1 MIRFSIRRPVAVTM
15 AYMCVAALGVLAW
28 RNLPIE
34 LLPNASYPRLTV
46 EATWRGASP
55 ETVEAFLTSP
65 IEAAIQQVRRV
76 ERIVSTSSEQVG
88 TGRARIDIEFERGT
102 DMNFARL
109 ELSER
114 LAAIEEDLPAESSTP
129 YVTPYIPEAFSRQ
142 QRNFLDYTITGPY
155 TTEALRGFVDEY
167 ITEQLLQLDGIAAVR
182 AWGGRDRVLELELH
196 EARIRSLNVS
206 IDRVRQLIG
215 ELEYVR
221 EAGAV
226 YQQGMLRPVAL
237 RHRPDSIAQIL
248 NVIVSSDSGRI
259 VRLRDIATIHDTYE
273 EPSEYYRIDG
283 RPAVSFQIIKEI
295 GTNTVEVADRTKARI
310 AELEK
315 ALPPGV
321 RLFLDTDESESIKA
335 QLTDL
340 KYRSLGSAA
349 IVFFVLLIF
358 LRSFRSTVITF
369 STIGFSI
376 LITLNLLY
384 FGGFTLNV
392 LTLMGLAMGFGM
404 MVDNAIVVLENIYR
418 KRRLGSEAVDA
429 AERGSLEVALPIL
442 AATITNVIVLL
453 PFVYLQ
459 GELKVYYV
467 PLAIVVGFAQIAS
480 LFVGF
485 TFIPALAARLLNAPK
500 FARRRTGAAQDL
512 PLYARGYMAVI
523 RRSLR
528 WPWATVIISL
538 LLLGGSYYMFRKHVT
553 TGVLWRPWY
562 QDETSVTVNIRQQRG
577 EELESTDQLARFFE
591 SKLVDFPEI
600 ERYTT
605 NVSAITAR
613 IHITFPDSLEN
624 TSYPVMVKEI
634 LSENAVQLGGASISV
649 AGVGPAFSTGGF
661 GGGASPNYSIKV
673 LGYNYE
679 RVREIADDLGSR
691 LSRFSRVREVDTNGS
706 GNSWSAPGSSDIVV
720 HIDRQKL
727 ALHGITV
734 QELIRQLN
742 AAVRGRNRDGAIM
755 VAGEEMQYAVKLA
768 GHRYLD
774 VLQLMDLLLPTPSG
788 KLVRLADVATQ
799 NEREIM
805 GSIVRENQQYQRT
818 VRYEFRGPP
827 KLGDFVKNAVL
838 EATQLPPGF
847 SIAEDDRWYWSEE
860 EKSQIYLVLAFGIV
874 LIFMVSATL
883 FESLR
888 QPLCVLLT
896 VPMALIGVFV
906 MFWLAGASFTR
917 EAYIGTIMMAGIVVN
932 NAILLLDHVNLLRRQ
947 DGLPMEEA
955 LVRGSTER
963 VRPILMTSVTT
974 IAGLL
979 PLVLF
984 SEAADANIWNALGYA
999 LIGGLSSSTFL
1010 VLTVTPALYLLFE
1023 RRAER
1028 RRLARAGQTP
1038 AAAMDVVPAPAQA

>member
-15 AYMCVAALGVLAW
+15 TYMSVAALGLLAW

-46 EATWRGASP
+46 TATWPGASP

-65 IEAAIQQVRRV
+65 IEATIQQVRQV
-76 ERIVSTSSEQVG
+76 ERIVSTSSEEVG
-88 TGRARIDIEFERGT
+88 NGIARIDIEFERGT

-114 LAAIEEDLPAESSTP
+114 LAAIEEDLPREASTP
-129 YVTPYIPEAFSRQ
+129 FVTPYIPEAFSRQ

-155 TTEALRGFVDEY
+155 TTEALRDFVDRY
-167 ITEQLLQLDGIAAVR
+167 ITENLLQLDGIAAVQV
-182 AWGGRDRVLELELH
+182 WGGRDRVLELELD
-196 EARIRSLNVS
+196 ETRMRSLGIS
-206 IDRVRQLIG
+206 IARVQQVIG

-226 YQQGMLRPVAL
+226 YQRGMLRPIAL

-248 NVIVSSDSGRI
+248 NVIVASDSGRT

-273 EPSEYYRIDG
+273 DAAEYYRIDG
-283 RPAVSFQIIKEI
+283 RPAVSFQIIKES

-315 ALPPGV
+315 TLPPGV
-321 RLFLDTDESESIKA
+321 RLFLDIDESESIKA

-349 IVFFVLLIF
+349 IVFLVLLVF

-369 STIGFSI
+369 STIAFSI

-404 MVDNAIVVLENIYR
+404 MIDNAIVVLENIYR
-418 KRRLGSEAVDA
+418 KRKLGTEAVEA

-459 GELKVYYV
+459 GELRIYYV

-485 TFIPALAARLLNAPK
+485 TFIPALAARLLKTPK
-500 FARRRTGAAQDL
+500 FARTRVDI
-512 PLYARGYMAVI
+512 PLYARGYMAAI
-523 RRSLR
+523 RRTLR
-528 WPWATVIISL
+528 WPWLTVSIAV
-538 LLLGGSYYMFRKHVT
+538 LLLGASYYMFDKHVT

-562 QDETSVTVNIRQQRG
+562 QDQTAVTVSIRQQRG
-577 EELESTDQLARFFE
+577 EELESTDRLARFFE
-591 SKLVDFPEI
+591 EKLREFPEI
-600 ERYTT
+600 ERFTT
-605 NVSAITAR
+605 NVRPISAR

-624 TSYPVMVKEI
+624 TAYPVMVKEV
-634 LSENAVQLGGASISV
+634 LSENAVQLGGAAISV
-649 AGVGPAFSTGGF
+649 VGVGPAFSTGGF
-661 GGGASPNYSIKV
+661 GGGSSPNYAIKI

-679 RVREIADDLGSR
+679 RVREIAEDLGSR
-691 LSRFSRVREVDTNGS
+691 LARFSRVHDIDTNGAANMW
-706 GNSWSAPGSSDIVV
+706 GGQGASDIVLT
-720 HIDRQKL
+720 IDRQKL

-734 QELIRQLN
+734 QDLIRQLN
-742 AAVRGRNRDGAIM
+742 AAVRGRSRDGAIT

-774 VLQLMDLLLPTPSG
+774 VQQLMNLLLPTPTG
-788 KLVRLADVATQ
+788 EFVRLSDVAEQ
-799 NEREIM
+799 RERDVM
-805 GSIVRENQQYQRT
+805 GSIVRENQQYQRI
-818 VRYEFRGPP
+818 VRYEFRGPT
-827 KLGDFVKNAVL
+827 KLGNFYKDAVVK
-838 EATQLPPGF
+838 ATQLPPGF
-847 SIAEDDRWYWSEE
+847 SIADEERWYWSQE
-860 EKSQIYLVLAFGIV
+860 EKSQIYLVLGFGIV
-874 LIFMVSATL
+874 LIFMVSAAL
-883 FESLR
+883 FESIR

-896 VPMALIGVFV
+896 VPMALIGVFS

-932 NAILLLDHVNLLRRQ
+932 NAILLLDHVNQLRRRE
-947 DGLPMEEA
+947 GLPLEEA

-974 IAGLL
+974 ITGLL

-999 LIGGLSSSTFL
+999 LIGGLTSSTIL

-1028 RRLARAGQTP
+1028 RRRDRAVLDP
-1038 AAAMDVVPAPAQA
+1038 AAARPATADA

>member
-15 AYMCVAALGVLAW
+15 TYMSVAALGLLAW

-46 EATWRGASP
+46 TATWPGASP

-65 IEAAIQQVRRV
+65 IEATIQQVRQV
-76 ERIVSTSSEQVG
+76 ERIVSTSSEEVG
-88 TGRARIDIEFERGT
+88 NGIARIDIEFERGT

-114 LAAIEEDLPAESSTP
+114 LAGIEEDLPREASTP
-129 YVTPYIPEAFSRQ
+129 FVTPYIPEAFSRQ

-155 TTEALRGFVDEY
+155 TTEALRDFVDRY
-167 ITEQLLQLDGIAAVR
+167 ITENLLQLDGIAAVQV
-182 AWGGRDRVLELELH
+182 WGGRDRVLELELD
-196 EARIRSLNVS
+196 ETRMRSLGIS
-206 IDRVRQLIG
+206 IARVQQVIG

-226 YQQGMLRPVAL
+226 YQRGMLRPIAL

-248 NVIVSSDSGRI
+248 NVIVASDSGRT

-273 EPSEYYRIDG
+273 DAAEYYRIDG
-283 RPAVSFQIIKEI
+283 RPAVSFQIIKES

-310 AELEK
+310 AELVK
-315 ALPPGV
+315 TLPPGV
-321 RLFLDTDESESIKA
+321 RLFLDIDESESIKA

-349 IVFFVLLIF
+349 IVFLVLLVF

-369 STIGFSI
+369 STIAFSI

-404 MVDNAIVVLENIYR
+404 MIDNAIVVLENIYR
-418 KRRLGSEAVDA
+418 KRKLGTEAVEA

-459 GELKVYYV
+459 GELRIYYV

-485 TFIPALAARLLNAPK
+485 TFIPALAARLLKTPK
-500 FARRRTGAAQDL
+500 FARTRVDI
-512 PLYARGYMAVI
+512 PLYARGYMAAI
-523 RRSLR
+523 RRTLR
-528 WPWATVIISL
+528 WPWLTVSIAV
-538 LLLGGSYYMFRKHVT
+538 LLLGASYYMFDKHVT

-562 QDETSVTVNIRQQRG
+562 QDQTAVTVSIRQQRG
-577 EELESTDQLARFFE
+577 EELESTDRLARFFE
-591 SKLVDFPEI
+591 EKLREFPEI
-600 ERYTT
+600 ERFTT
-605 NVSAITAR
+605 NVRPISAR

-624 TSYPVMVKEI
+624 TAYPVMVKEV
-634 LSENAVQLGGASISV
+634 LSENAVQLGGAAISV
-649 AGVGPAFSTGGF
+649 VGVGPAFSTGGF
-661 GGGASPNYSIKV
+661 GGGSSPNYAIKI

-679 RVREIADDLGSR
+679 RVREIAEDLGSR
-691 LSRFSRVREVDTNGS
+691 LARFSRVHDIDTNGAANMW
-706 GNSWSAPGSSDIVV
+706 GGQGASDIVLT
-720 HIDRQKL
+720 IDRQKL

-734 QELIRQLN
+734 QDLIRQLN
-742 AAVRGRNRDGAIM
+742 AAVRGRSRDGAIT

-774 VLQLMDLLLPTPSG
+774 VQQLMNLLLPTPTG
-788 KLVRLADVATQ
+788 EFVRLSDVAEQ
-799 NEREIM
+799 RERDVM
-805 GSIVRENQQYQRT
+805 GSIVRENQQYQRI
-818 VRYEFRGPP
+818 VRYEFRGPT
-827 KLGDFVKNAVL
+827 KLGNFYKDAVVK
-838 EATQLPPGF
+838 ATQLPPGF
-847 SIAEDDRWYWSEE
+847 SIADEERWYWSQE
-860 EKSQIYLVLAFGIV
+860 EKSQIYLVLGFGIV
-874 LIFMVSATL
+874 LIFMVSAAL
-883 FESLR
+883 FESIR

-896 VPMALIGVFV
+896 VPMALIGVFS

-932 NAILLLDHVNLLRRQ
+932 NAILLLDHVNQLRRRE
-947 DGLPMEEA
+947 GLPLEEA

-974 IAGLL
+974 ITGLL

-999 LIGGLSSSTFL
+999 LIGGLTSSTIL

-1028 RRLARAGQTP
+1028 RRRDRAVLDP
-1038 AAAMDVVPAPAQA
+1038 AAARPAMADA